1 MTIALQEFPSRKI
14 INENLPERPKPI
26 DYKAES
32 LRNPV
37 PYIENW
43 GYRRSR
49 NEMNTREGRV
59 FIRSEYGEIIR
70 KRRFFDRTERNNI
83 VNSFSRAVA
92 HTTCYISV
100 EFD

>member
-1 MTIALQEFPSRKI
+1 MTIALQKFPSRKI
-14 INENLPERPKPI
+14 VNQNLPEKPQPI

-37 PYIENW
+37 PYIEEW

-59 FIRSEYGEIIR
+59 FIRGEYDEIIR

-83 VNSFSRAVA
+83 VNSFSMAVA
-92 HTTCYISV
+92 NTSCYVSV